1 MRSYCLRLAV
11 IKPPTYCRGLDTFI
25 VLVTRGPNLT
35 HSHALSANTQNL
47 RTRSA
52 NGAISD
58 IFHLDSEPPPP
69 RRRRQPSRER
79 NLILKL
85 VQEASSGTPRHP
97 AGATGMTA
105 GEVGA
110 QLSSLSGGVV
120 GGAVGGGETAA
131 VSAVGGGADILNSS
145 AAATDWSSSAPST
158 PTGRLVS
165 NRRSGA
171 TGGSRGESGRARR
184 DHHRRGDSYRRDSTR
199 RDSTRRDSSRGFSG
213 SGGWDGGTGEFRGG
227 GVVPGGGSI
236 LGVPAGAPGDGPSP
250 MAVWRLIGRGAG
262 GADAATFRRD
272 KAAVAWAAS
281 RLGST
286 GAIELL
292 LHQRNHQPRHSGINP
307 YLARWVGVVKI

>member
-1 MRSYCLRLAV
+1 MRAYCLGLAV
-11 IKPPTYCRGLDTFI
+11 IKPPTYCRGLDTCI
-25 VLVTRGPNLT
+25 ILVTRGPNLT
-35 HSHALSANTQNL
+35 RSRALSANTQNL
-47 RTRSA
+47 CTRSA

-69 RRRRQPSRER
+69 RRRRKPSRER

-85 VQEASSGTPRHP
+85 VQEASSGTARHP
-97 AGATGMTA
+97 AGAAGMTA

-110 QLSSLSGGVV
+110 HLSSLSGGVV

-131 VSAVGGGADILNSS
+131 FSAVGGGADILNSS

-158 PTGRLVS
+158 PTGRLAS

-171 TGGSRGESGRARR
+171 AGGSRGESGRVRR
-184 DHHRRGDSYRRDSTR
+184 DHHRRGDSYRRDSI
-199 RDSTRRDSSRGFSG
+199 RRDSSRGFSG

-250 MAVWRLIGRGAG
+250 VAVWRLIGRGAG

-307 YLARWVGVVKI
+307 YLARWVCMGKM